1 MKNLATILAVYM
13 LFVFALPVAAEEP
26 VKPSLAQKAKHVVKK
41 GLMLPVYIIGGAGA
55 GVIVWFHY
63 GGEEGKLSKLFQG
76 MKQ

>member
-13 LFVFALPVAAEEP
+13 LCVFSLPAAAEEP
-26 VKPSLAQKAKHVVKK
+26 PKPSLTQKAKHFVKK
-41 GLMLPVYIIGGAGA
+41 GLMLPVYVIGGAGA

-76 MKQ
+76 MKK